1 MKRRYFYRAELPDGL
16 QLRQIVSG
24 ISVVEGFTLR
34 RHTVD
39 GIVPLIMV
47 GTAVGKFGLDLRVNS

>member
-1 MKRRYFYRAELPDGL
+1 M
-16 QLRQIVSG
+16 RQIVSG

-39 GIVPLIMV
+39 GIVSLIMV
-47 GTAVGKFGLDLRVNS
+47 ETAVGKLGLDLRVNF